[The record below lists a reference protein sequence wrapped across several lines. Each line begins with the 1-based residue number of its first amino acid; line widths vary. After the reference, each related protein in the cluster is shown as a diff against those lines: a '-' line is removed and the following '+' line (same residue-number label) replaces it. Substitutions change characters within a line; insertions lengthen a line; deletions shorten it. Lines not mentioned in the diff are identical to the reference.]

1 MSTEELNSPGV
12 VDSNIWWTI
21 GFNPRPRTSGRL
33 FSDSAFSEFN
43 RFNPRPRTSGRPA
56 EAKYVPAI
64 QQFQSTPPYK
74 RATPRGIS
82 FTRYNWFQS
91 TPPYK
96 RATNLFCKSNKAS
109 DCFNPR
115 PRTSGRQILNPVFD
129 SNSLF
134 QSTPPYKR
142 ATYHALTYFF
152 LS

>member
-1 MSTEELNSPGV
+1 MSTEELNSPDLTTSDPIV
-12 VDSNIWWTI
+12 FQSTPPYKRATTCLWNCK
-21 GFNPRPRTSGRL
+21 RPL
-33 FSDSAFSEFN
+33 